1 MNLYQGSCEPPE
13 RSVNSAKASRSGLS
27 PALSI
32 FRFAKPYGFS
42 SAHRTLIMA
51 TAIDP
56 KLFIEQLRLLIK
68 NPSIILD
75 HGDEAQRS
83 EIQRLSRQASIALET
98 TQESMQ
104 RVMFSHLPLVT
115 TKISNSFDIFA
126 TLAKGDSANPVALS
140 DLVRVS
146 GLNKSL
152 VSSIMDYHCWHGAA
166 TEPLRGFFVP
176 TRLTHSLVDAKVDKT
191 TTCWHEVVGPAY
203 AKLHHVLKRGPDD
216 GGKKTA
222 FQVAHDTTET
232 FYDFLESRPEKH
244 AIFYGYMAANHSVTA
259 KWIDVLRFD
268 EDFAKD
274 ANSNEAVFV
283 DIGGGD
289 GSQSVEVQKVHKLG
303 GRIIMQDRPA
313 VVEKATAAREAGI
326 ETMEYDFFTE
336 QPIKAARV
344 YFIQF
349 VLLNVSVSRKR
360 TFLYSA
366 FARRKVV
373 LFPEMRAALSVETTS
388 RCAKTLQE
396 LNLGL
401 ICVYSGRTR
410 PA

>member
-1 MNLYQGSCEPPE
+1 
-13 RSVNSAKASRSGLS
+13 
-27 PALSI
+27 
-32 FRFAKPYGFS
+32 
-42 SAHRTLIMA
+42 MA
-51 TAIDP
+51 TTIDP
-56 KLFIEQLRLLIK
+56 KLLIQQLKLLVK
-68 NPSIILD
+68 NPGIILD
-75 HGDEAQRS
+75 NGDEAQRS
-83 EIQRLSRQASIALET
+83 EIQRLSRQTSIALET

-126 TLAKGDSANPVALS
+126 TLAKGNSANPVALS

-166 TEPLRGFFVP
+166 IEPQRGFFVP
-176 TRLTHSLVDAKVDKT
+176 TRLTHSLVDAKVDRT

-216 GGKKTA
+216 SGKKTA

-232 FYDFLESRPEKH
+232 FYDFLESRPDKH

-259 KWIDVLRFD
+259 KWIDVVHFD
-268 EDFAKD
+268 EEFAKD
-274 ANSNEAVFV
+274 ASSNEAVFV

-313 VVEKATAAREAGI
+313 VVDKATAAREAGI
-326 ETMEYDFFTE
+326 ETMDYDFFTE
-336 QPIKAARV
+336 QPVKAARV

-349 VLLNVSVSRKR
+349 VLLNVSIPCRM
-360 TFLYSA
+360 YS
-366 FARRKVV
+366 FQR
-373 LFPEMRAALSVETTS
+373 LI
-388 RCAKTLQE
+388 
-396 LNLGL
+396 LGL
-401 ICVYSGRTR
+401 ISACIVARRCLRENPGFSGPRDEF
-410 PA
+410 